1 MEKIELVNKRVF
13 SKRDYLKTI
22 DTSFKELGIQQIQEE
37 IDNTPSVQE
46 FFNIYEEIF
55 YQIPEFGEKNS
66 HEYLIK
72 SSAEYINFNENDE
85 LIEALQQEISELR
98 EELLETQKQVGQINT
113 NNG

>member
-1 MEKIELVNKRVF
+1 MPQEVNLNNKTVF

-46 FFNIYEEIF
+46 FFNTYEEIF
-55 YQIPEFGEKNS
+55 YQIPELGDKNS

-98 EELLETQKQVGQINT
+98 EELLETQKQIGQVNT
-113 NNG
+113 

>member
-1 MEKIELVNKRVF
+1 MPQEINLNNKRVF

-22 DTSFKELGIQQIQEE
+22 DTSFNELGVQQIQEE

-55 YQIPEFGEKNS
+55 YQIPEFGDKTS

-72 SSAEYINFNENDE
+72 SSAEYINFDENDE

-98 EELLETQKQVGQINT
+98 EELLETQKQIGQVNT
-113 NNG
+113 

>member
-1 MEKIELVNKRVF
+1 MPQEVNLNNKTVF

-22 DTSFKELGIQQIQEE
+22 DTSFKELGIQQIEEE

-55 YQIPEFGEKNS
+55 YQIPELGDKNS

-98 EELLETQKQVGQINT
+98 EELLETQKQIGQVNT
-113 NNG
+113 